1 MEKLKN
7 IKILYIDDEDLI
19 RSNAV
24 EYLEFYCDN
33 VYEAKD
39 GLEGIEV
46 YEKYKPDIIITDIK
60 MPKLNGLEM
69 VRQIRQKDK
78 TTRIIVATAFLE
90 TSYLLE
96 AIDLGLV
103 KYLTKPITED
113 KLLPILKSCVLD
125 VFEDKSIFFF
135 ENDITFDMLNK
146 TLFKNEMQIM
156 LTKKELMFLEL
167 LLKNSKR
174 AVKYSEL
181 SNYVW
186 NGNMSED
193 AIRSIVKEL
202 RKKISKQTIKNVS
215 GIGYQVQ
222 VLEKNV

>member
-46 YEKYKPDIIITDIK
+46 YEKNKPDIIITDIK

-135 ENDITFDMLNK
+135 ENDISFDMLNK
-146 TLFKNEMQIM
+146 TLFKNEIQIM

-174 AVKYSEL
+174 AVQYSEL

-215 GIGYQVQ
+215 GIGYQVK

>member
-135 ENDITFDMLNK
+135 ENDISFDMLNK
-146 TLFKNEMQIM
+146 TLFKNEIQIM

-167 LLKNSKR
+167 LLKNNKR
-174 AVKYSEL
+174 AVQYSEL

>member
-39 GLEGIEV
+39 GIEGIEV
-46 YEKYKPDIIITDIK
+46 YKKHKPDIIITDIK
-60 MPKLNGLEM
+60 MPKLNGLDM

-78 TTRIIVATAFLE
+78 RTRIIVATAFLE
-90 TSYLLE
+90 TSYLLQAVE
-96 AIDLGLV
+96 LGLV

-113 KLLPILKSCVLD
+113 KLLPILKACVLD
-125 VFEDKSIFFF
+125 VVEDKSIFYF
-135 ENDITFDMLNK
+135 ENGISFDMLNK
-146 TLFKNEMQIM
+146 TLFKNEEQIM

-167 LLKNSKR
+167 LLKNNKR

-215 GIGYQVQ
+215 GIGYQVHLMDKD
-222 VLEKNV
+222 V

>member
-125 VFEDKSIFFF
+125 VFEGKSIFFF

-146 TLFKNEMQIM
+146 TLFKNEIQIM

>member
-135 ENDITFDMLNK
+135 ENDISFDMLNK
-146 TLFKNEMQIM
+146 TLFKNEIQIM

>member
-46 YEKYKPDIIITDIK
+46 YEKFKPDIIITDIK

-90 TSYLLE
+90 TSYLLD

-135 ENDITFDMLNK
+135 ENDISFDMLNK
-146 TLFKNEMQIM
+146 TLFKNEIQIM